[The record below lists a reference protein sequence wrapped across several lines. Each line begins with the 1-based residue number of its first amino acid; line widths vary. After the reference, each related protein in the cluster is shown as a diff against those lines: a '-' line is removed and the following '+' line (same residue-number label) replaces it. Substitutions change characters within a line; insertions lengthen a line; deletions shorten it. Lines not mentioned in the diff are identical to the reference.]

1 MAKKSKNNNKI
12 KEIQRT
18 ENNPD
23 SMEEY
28 SPEEELR
35 RAQLRKW
42 WKIFLVVFILA
53 CAGTFIYFVFIK
65 DDSHVKLGTYKGLT
79 YTPIDTTVSSEEVQE
94 EKERL
99 INSRVTY
106 EKAEDRDGTPA
117 EEGDIVNCSY
127 KASFGDEI
135 LEEGSGN
142 FEIGSGEF
150 KEFEDEIKGKLI
162 GDTVT
167 ITAVIPENYTGTE
180 TLRECAGETVNF
192 VVTLNYVSI
201 KKTPELTNEFVA
213 DVTGG
218 ECRSVDAF
226 ESYIKET
233 LASEKESDAESQIIQ
248 ELLDKVIADS
258 EFTDMDTMVQEYYD
272 TMYDTYLS
280 AAQHYELSMGEYVR
294 QFYSME
300 LEEFQK
306 ELKSTMVDL
315 VKEQLVLDAIVK
327 KENLK
332 LSQER
337 YDTYLKQY
345 MEDYDYTDKDAFI
358 EYYGADA
365 IEESMLYDYAID
377 FILENAEPQS

>member
-233 LASEKESDAESQIIQ
+233 LATEKESDAESQIIQ

>member
-1 MAKKSKNNNKI
+1 MAKKRKNNNI
-12 KEIQRT
+12 TKELNKA
-18 ENNPD
+18 ENNPE
-23 SMEEY
+23 SKEEY
-28 SPEEELR
+28 TPEEELKR
-35 RAQLRKW
+35 RQFRKW

-53 CAGTFIYFVFIK
+53 CAGTIIYFVFIK
-65 DDSHVKLGTYKGLT
+65 DDSRVKLGTYKGLT
-79 YTPIDTTVSSEEVQE
+79 YTPIDTTVSSEEVQK

-106 EKAEDRDGTPA
+106 EKAEDRNGTPA

-127 KASFGDEI
+127 KASVGNEI

-150 KEFEDEIKGKLI
+150 KEFEDAIKGKLI

-167 ITAVIPENYTGTE
+167 VTAVIPEGYAGIAKLKE
-180 TLRECAGETVNF
+180 SAGETVDF
-192 VVTLNYVSI
+192 EVTLNFVSNKNI
-201 KKTPELTNEFVA
+201 PELTNEFVA

-226 ESYIKET
+226 DSYIKDS
-233 LASEKESDAESQIIQ
+233 LAAEKESEAESEIIQ

-258 EFTDMDTMVQEYYD
+258 EFMDMDEMVQEYYD

-280 AAQHYELSMGEYVR
+280 AAQHYELSMGEYIR

-327 KENLK
+327 KEKLK
-332 LSQER
+332 LSEER
-337 YDTYLKQY
+337 YNTYLKQY
-345 MEDYDYTDKDAFI
+345 MEDYGYTDKEAFI

-365 IEESMLYDYAID
+365 VEESMLYDYAID
-377 FILENAEPQS
+377 FIIENAKPQQ